1 MSDHTFPSARTKSP
15 AQGDRVEAGGIEPP
29 NHSRRSSDTDL
40 VTRAQQGDRDASA
53 ELVARYTDT
62 AYGIATRFYMP
73 GGERD
78 DVRQEALIGILRAI
92 RTYRPAHSVPFAGF
106 VKMCVYRWLVTACVQ
121 APGREKH
128 GPLNESLRAVPNEWG
143 GLDEAVT
150 ILEDV
155 RAGVPELLEQ
165 RAALHALVV
174 GLARLSPLEARCVVS
189 IALGFSYAEIEA
201 ATGKSFKGIDTAI
214 QRGRRRLRE
223 AA

>member
-1 MSDHTFPSARTKSP
+1 MPCICRETRRRPESNWCRSP
-15 AQGDRVEAGGIEPP
+15 ERSSGPFETGDDADLVALAQRGDRP
-29 NHSRRSSDTDL
+29 
-40 VTRAQQGDRDASA
+40 ASA

-73 GGERD
+73 GAERD
-78 DVRQEALIGILRAI
+78 DVRQEALVGILRAI
-92 RTYRPAHSVPFAGF
+92 RTYRPGHAVPFAGF
-106 VKMCVYRWLVTACVQ
+106 VKMCVYRWLITACVQ

-128 GPLNESLRAVPNEWG
+128 APLNEALRAVPNEWG
-143 GLDEAVT
+143 ELDQAVS
-150 ILEDV
+150 IIEDV

-165 RAALHALVV
+165 RAELHDLVA

-189 IALGFSYAEIEA
+189 LALGFTYAEVEA
-201 ATGKSFKGIDTAI
+201 ATGRSFKGIDNAI